1 MERRIKLIRRHR
13 RIDTIAR
20 LADDGDDDRD
30 LPASPTS
37 ETTGIESAGRSA
49 TRARELSRYGAA
61 MIHARYVKLV
71 SRRTAWLR
79 NRAGL
84 YLVSGET
91 RPGYAQ
97 TRVIQSRKRVNV
109 SL

>member
-20 LADDGDDDRD
+20 LAVDDRD
-30 LPASPTS
+30 LPATPTS

-79 NRAGL
+79 NRWAL
-84 YLVSGET
+84 S
-91 RPGYAQ
+91 RIWRNQARIRA
-97 TRVIQSRKRVNV
+97 TRVIQSRERVNG